1 MSRSDECFKFDISE
15 VRGNQTKIGKY
26 FESSS
31 KEGRA
36 EGSEK
41 GEETEGSGEGIE
53 TNNILGVD
61 GTTHDGTPKA
71 TILPITK
78 TSSPQVVG
86 NSGEVYKIREEVTGK
101 PEIIIFQSSKATI
114 NQTPIESRISLGRSS
129 ESPAIST
136 LKSSKAAGIISSGI
150 NTSQDS
156 SGKFTIS
163 KIPETATYSTDTKSI
178 SEARLMKSVKLETT
192 TSPKIDKTESTITI
206 TGSDL
211 IKSKESIST
220 TANTDKETVMITP
233 STVEEQLRTTTY
245 ITSKDLKMQ
254 MGMTDIDSLTSPNQ
268 AIITEAVTSPSIPE
282 SKLQWKKEG
291 DEKLQQGNTVARIS
305 GADVAISVK
314 EETVTPVVIEV
325 TRKGAIIV
333 IPESDL
339 PNSISKFEKPAK
351 LHGTSSPLGG
361 RSHEATLKVGLEIA
375 KASLTTDRQI
385 GIEIV
390 EASGEHVS
398 ENSGTVEVDATFYP
412 YSKSTKP
419 VQLIES
425 TMKFESDLTSVSQ
438 KTESDK
444 SEFTQKSVSV
454 ETTQAKAKTVT
465 LEQSTEVVG
474 STEVPST
481 FEKTS
486 KKSEID
492 DTVSRNIVIPV
503 DSTNSLLSFNQF
515 SMTTPNAVSVSF
527 SKPISHVESQGTIAT
542 KYSFTTINETPTETG
557 TDTSKESSTS
567 GTLRLSTSSVSQA
580 ATANLSVK
588 LTSGDAAEK
597 VTVVGDEKTEPVSGH
612 SKSAATE
619 VEKSE
624 STSAKSIEVEGS
636 GEEVTEFQTV
646 SSTKGFVSNTV
657 IETND
662 LLRTV
667 ATDDIT
673 QEVGLEIVLMKGY
686 PKTTES
692 VIGKTSAPIQRNW
705 TNIYTS
711 PDVILNASLSF
722 VPTEK
727 EDMKSISD
735 SAKGKLTTGGSSIL
749 DSHNIEETTA
759 SGAIKSGDFEKTGG
773 IIDVNTNQNT
783 EATHETTDG
792 KKRDSFEEGKVIIS
806 KEIGPTTSIYRSE
819 IVSTSTT
826 EIAVISKPSTSES
839 TEMFRTTSETFL
851 PSDMEAR
858 LRNTLKPAG
867 DDETTL
873 LQEKDEKLG
882 SVTTPQSKESLKTF
896 SSSSAKEIRSKVSE
910 ISEEPRSLTVENKVR
925 VETTTEGVG
934 KEVMMTDETIKYSS
948 YSTTENLSSG
958 SVTMTETASLKPSI
972 SSITEKNV
980 FVKEELVTSNG
991 SEVVSGGKRLDVTT
1005 SGSPDFGT
1013 AEVSGA
1019 ASVTKASDESKK
1031 WAASSAAKFTTT
1043 VSELATTSAANK
1055 TEIEEQI
1062 GDISKSVSGTNGLT
1076 SSVTEM
1082 GGTRSS
1088 EIPDTIKLETSLIS
1102 ESISTK
1108 GGEHGIS
1115 RTIDTTRETS
1125 SSDIFSQSRNT
1136 ETSTI
1141 SMPSSDSVTVAE
1153 QKTSGIK
1160 LDETTTV
1167 SKSERT
1173 TKSVASE
1180 TGATKHIAKNMTL
1193 ESIKDENFSKFVTR
1207 AMSTKSELESTTN
1220 RANIL
1225 ETAPVGAT
1233 ERESVSV
1240 QEAASSIFKT
1250 DMQATASLT
1259 SRTSKSPSFPST
1271 EIVTNYGSTI
1281 TVTSPK
1287 SFSSSLAVSG
1297 TKEAIS
1303 EPKQFLTSIPQ
1314 VTPSITTSTSQ
1325 VFETSLDDSAT
1336 RTTLAEKTIVLQ
1348 HYESS
1353 KADVPPTPTLSK
1365 IEIVSTIG
1373 STESKTA
1380 RWTIKPEQAGKSEI
1394 VPEMKTTI
1402 RGLISEMET
1411 TESVINPLETT
1422 TEIKHTSSKS
1432 SVSDEGLLRITQQV
1446 KF

>member
-86 NSGEVYKIREEVTGK
+86 NFGEVYKIREEVTGK

-268 AIITEAVTSPSIPE
+268 AIITEAVTSPSIPG
-282 SKLQWKKEG
+282 SKLHRKKEG

-444 SEFTQKSVSV
+444 SEFTQKSVPV

-465 LEQSTEVVG
+465 LEQSTEIVG

-492 DTVSRNIVIPV
+492 DMVSRNIVIPV
-503 DSTNSLLSFNQF
+503 DSTSSLLSFNQF

-542 KYSFTTINETPTETG
+542 NYSVTTINETPTETG

-636 GEEVTEFQTV
+636 GEEMTEFQTV

-759 SGAIKSGDFEKTGG
+759 SGAIRSGDFEKTGG

-819 IVSTSTT
+819 IVSTSTLGAT
-826 EIAVISKPSTSES
+826 KIAVISKPSTSES
-839 TEMFRTTSETFL
+839 TEMFRTTSETLL

-867 DDETTL
+867 DDGTTL

-925 VETTTEGVG
+925 VETTTEVVG

-958 SVTMTETASLKPSI
+958 ETASLKPSI

-1013 AEVSGA
+1013 AEVSRA

-1108 GGEHGIS
+1108 GGEHGIN
-1115 RTIDTTRETS
+1115 RTIDTTRETN

-1141 SMPSSDSVTVAE
+1141 SMPSSDSVTIAE

-1167 SKSERT
+1167 SRSERT
-1173 TKSVASE
+1173 TKSIASE
-1180 TGATKHIAKNMTL
+1180 IGATKHIAKNMTL
-1193 ESIKDENFSKFVTR
+1193 ESIKDENFSEFVTR

-1250 DMQATASLT
+1250 DMQATASLA

-1303 EPKQFLTSIPQ
+1303 ESKQFLTSIPQ

-1353 KADVPPTPTLSK
+1353 KADVPSTPTLSK

-1411 TESVINPLETT
+1411 TESVINPLETS
-1422 TEIKHTSSKS
+1422 TEIRHTSSKS